1 MEVLG
6 EDSGSGGGPDL
17 TSYVKQARRG
27 FRSDVVQLLSALE
40 QADLLIPLRESLPG
54 ATDGERT
61 KIDGELRVIPHFL
74 PAPEGA
80 ELCALF
86 TRAELLDAIATE
98 LGWQTAGGELQFC
111 SVPGGVALEMANSSI
126 DGEQVRGLVIDA
138 ASESELMLTPAEVRS
153 LVRGQAIPLV
163 GYVQAI
169 PDDDQRTLVAESGEP
184 LPPALLAELVNAE
197 RDLEPHLTLKLTP
210 RSAKI
215 EHQAVA
221 NRVFEAIGP
230 HLPPPG
236 YVDIVFAEPASK
248 AGRKRSP

>member
-1 MEVLG
+1 MPRMTSSKTGRTASRRRRLSSRRGRRARSNPSRLPRGGACLAESSVLRGRAMEVLG

-169 PDDDQRTLVAESGEP
+169 PDDD
-184 LPPALLAELVNAE
+184 
-197 RDLEPHLTLKLTP
+197 H
-210 RSAKI
+210 
-215 EHQAVA
+215 
-221 NRVFEAIGP
+221 
-230 HLPPPG
+230 
-236 YVDIVFAEPASK
+236 
-248 AGRKRSP
+248 